1 MRINGVSWTPC
12 VAGAA
17 AAALYGVGIDAWTA
31 APLGAATA
39 LVFAC
44 MRLRSAGRRAAA
56 TARAELCALQ
66 RVLAR
71 RNEHL
76 ARTVH
81 ELRMPLGAVIA
92 ALDRLRADHASGRQP
107 PGEVL
112 AGAALAANHLDHLVD
127 DVLDDA
133 AIAAGRL
140 HLALGS
146 HRVQTLL
153 ADCHPLLR
161 LHAERRGVRFEV
173 AGVTA
178 GLAVRTDPRRFAQ
191 IVGNLVG
198 STLQATPAGGS
209 VQLCV
214 LPDRRCVRFVVVDR
228 GGDVGATAAGAS
240 TTAHA
245 AGTGLGWQVS
255 MRLVQQM
262 GGRIDHG
269 AAEHAPTWFELPRA
283 VPRPAPHKLV
293 APMAGTAR

>member
-1 MRINGVSWTPC
+1 
-12 VAGAA
+12 VAGGV
-17 AAALYGVGIDAWTA
+17 AAALFGVGIDAWTA
-31 APLGAATA
+31 ALLGAAVA
-39 LVFAC
+39 LVSAC
-44 MRLRSAGRRAAA
+44 VRQRSAGRRATA
-56 TARAELCALQ
+56 TARAEVCALQ
-66 RVLAR
+66 RVLTR
-71 RNEHL
+71 RNEHME
-76 ARTVH
+76 RTVH
-81 ELRMPLGAVIA
+81 ELRIPLGAVVA
-92 ALDRLRADHASGRQP
+92 ALDRLRGDQASGRQP

-112 AGAALAANHLDHLVD
+112 AAAALAANHLGHLVD

-153 ADCHPLLR
+153 ADCHALLH
-161 LHAERRGVRFEV
+161 LHAERRGVQFEV
-173 AGVTA
+173 AGVSA

-209 VQLCV
+209 VQLRV
-214 LPDRRCVRFVVVDR
+214 EPDRQCVRFVVVDR
-228 GGDVGATAAGAS
+228 GADRGPTAASAPA
-240 TTAHA
+240 TPRA
-245 AGTGLGWQVS
+245 AATGLGWQVS

-262 GGRIDHG
+262 GGRIGHG

-283 VPRPAPHKLV
+283 MPRPAPHKLV